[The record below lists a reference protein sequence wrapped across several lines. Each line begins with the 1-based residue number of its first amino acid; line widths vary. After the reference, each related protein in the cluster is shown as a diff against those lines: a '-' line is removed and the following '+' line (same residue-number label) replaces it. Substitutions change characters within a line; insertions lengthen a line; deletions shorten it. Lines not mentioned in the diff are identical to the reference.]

1 MLMFWQERQ
10 KLLLGAPMMWQG
22 AAEVAAAVVDV
33 LAGVAT
39 VVAEGAGD
47 VAGSCRSCR

>member
-1 MLMFWQERQ
+1 
-10 KLLLGAPMMWQG
+10 MMWQG

-33 LAGVAT
+33 GVAT